1 MLNNRTDRIKI
12 IALGIFLVEVVLA
25 MISIRFLKIGAELLL
40 AIFLVI
46 TLVELTYIFY
56 VYEVDKKKR
65 NIDISRILGTEAK
78 GAFDHAQVG
87 IVVYEKD
94 HTVTWVNE
102 YLISQGF
109 NFIGEKISKCLPGVQ
124 GLFKGNVYN
133 MIIDLEDRKYELVKG
148 EGEQVVYMKDVTELV
163 QLRDSYKNEKVVLG
177 LISLDNYE
185 ETVQNSDEQ
194 MIAAINTNIRQR
206 VVKWAIDNGG
216 IIRRLRSDRFLVIIN
231 HQNFEKMLATKF
243 LILDEVKKESTNLNV
258 AITSSM
264 SFAYGGDSLSE
275 IDETINSLLEL
286 VLSRGGDQ
294 VAVKEIGQ
302 EVAFY
307 GASSSANEKTS
318 KVRARVMAQGL
329 RGIMD
334 DSSNVIV
341 IPHSDADLD
350 SFGSALGIS
359 RIAQAC
365 GKTAYIVMNDIKV
378 EPKTKEIYNNSVI
391 ELIKDHIFVSI
402 NEALTLLDDDTL
414 VIVTDHHSADLT
426 SAPQIINNA
435 KRIVI
440 IDHHRRKSEANI
452 SAMMIYN
459 EPAASSAVELVSEL
473 LQYQSREVE
482 LTELEASIMY
492 AGLLVDTDELKSR
505 CSVRTF
511 EACAYLKREGCD
523 MAMANEWLRDSL
535 EDFINKANI
544 SKYLDYVGNGFAVS
558 AVPKATGEPLSR
570 TALAQGANYIC
581 AVKEVNAAF
590 VIGQI
595 DANTCAI
602 SARSN
607 GEVNVQIIMEKMGGG
622 GHFNASGLQRSNT
635 TVAELKEE
643 LLKVIEDYNKLG
655 ESDESNTI
663 S

>member
-1 MLNNRTDRIKI
+1 MLNNRTDRIKL
-12 IALGIFLVEVVLA
+12 IALIIFVVEVAFSVLL
-25 MISIRFLKIGAELLL
+25 SNFLKLKTDFLL
-40 AIFLVI
+40 AIILFITFIELV
-46 TLVELTYIFY
+46 YIFY
-56 VYEVDKKKR
+56 VYETDKKR
-65 NIDISRILGTEAK
+65 RQIDISRILGTEAK

-102 YLISQGF
+102 YLVSQGLDF
-109 NFIGEKISKCLPGVQ
+109 VGEKISKCLPGVQ

-133 MIIDLEDRKYELVKG
+133 MVVEIDGHKYDLVKG

-163 QLRDSYKNEKVVLG
+163 ELRENYKNEKVVLG

-185 ETVQNSDEQ
+185 DTVQNEDEQ

-206 VVKWAIDNGG
+206 VVKWAMDHGG
-216 IIRRLRSDRFLVIIN
+216 VIRRLRSDRFLVMIN
-231 HQNFEKMLATKF
+231 HENFEKMLATKF
-243 LILDEVKKESTNLNV
+243 MILDEVKKEANNLNV

-264 SFAYGGDSLSE
+264 SFAYGGSLSE
-275 IDETINSLLEL
+275 LDETINDLLEL

-302 EVAFY
+302 EVTFY
-307 GASSSANEKTS
+307 GTSSSANEKTS

-334 DSSNVIV
+334 DSSNVII
-341 IPHSDADLD
+341 IPHSDCDLD

-359 RIAQAC
+359 RIAQAS
-365 GKTAYIVMNDIKV
+365 GKTAYIVMNDIKI
-378 EPKTKEIYNNSVI
+378 EPKTQEIYDNSII

-402 NEALTLLDDDTL
+402 NEALSLLDDDTL

-426 SAPQIINNA
+426 SAPQIISNA

-440 IDHHRRKSEANI
+440 IDHHRRKSETNI
-452 SAMMIYN
+452 QAMMIYN

-473 LQYQSREVE
+473 LQYQGKDVE
-482 LTELEASIMY
+482 LTELESTIMY

-511 EACAYLKREGCD
+511 EACAFLKKENCD

-558 AVPKATGEPLSR
+558 AVPKGNDVPLSR

-595 DANTCAI
+595 DTNTCAI

-622 GHFNASGLQRSNT
+622 GHFNASGLQRNNT

-643 LLKVIEDYNKLG
+643 LLKVIEEYNQMG
-655 ESDESNTI
+655 EANESSTI